1 MVESKL
7 VELVVAGSNPV
18 GHPILIFRHLQDKH
32 SRLPQKAKSLSE
44 NFERQ
49 FNFGLKPALTPAPR
63 LRSGQ
68 ALSPRRGGNCFRCS
82 QEPRVRIAENLCQG
96 KINCQSNTFQKFQ
109 TDSDKLLALG
119 NDLKF

>member
-18 GHPILIFRHLQDKH
+18 GHPMFVFRHLQDKY

-44 NFERQ
+44 NSERQ
-49 FNFGLKPALTPAPR
+49 YNFGLKPALTPGEGETVSVALMNHAFGWLKTVPR
-63 LRSGQ
+63 S
-68 ALSPRRGGNCFRCS
+68 
-82 QEPRVRIAENLCQG
+82 
-96 KINCQSNTFQKFQ
+96 NCQSNTFHNFQ
-109 TDSDKLLALG
+109 TDSDKLLTLG